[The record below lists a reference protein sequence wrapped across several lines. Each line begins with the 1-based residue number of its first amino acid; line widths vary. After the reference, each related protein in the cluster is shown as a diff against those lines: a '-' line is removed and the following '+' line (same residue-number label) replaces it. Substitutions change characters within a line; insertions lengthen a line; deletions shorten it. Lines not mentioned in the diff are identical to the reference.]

1 MFQTTTRSSTLSNG
15 EQSPQTSSNQLYKPS
30 VHEESSFK
38 QQEQLKKRTENESR
52 VVVDKTAERMRH
64 EAEVRTGH
72 FQRQSLEGAAKQIDE
87 MVRQG
92 ASAKE
97 VAEQAKQANLGQ
109 LDYDLSRLTPPS
121 FTQDERGKIREA
133 YMRAV
138 DTQAK
143 ATETEELKHIEKLET
158 ERRTQAEREK
168 RESGVALS
176 S

>member
-1 MFQTTTRSSTLSNG
+1 
-15 EQSPQTSSNQLYKPS
+15 
-30 VHEESSFK
+30 
-38 QQEQLKKRTENESR
+38 
-52 VVVDKTAERMRH
+52 MRH
-64 EAEVRTGH
+64 EAEVQTVQ
-72 FQRQSLEGAAKQIDE
+72 FQRQSLEGSAKQIDE

-92 ASAKE
+92 VTAKE
-97 VAEQAKQANLGQ
+97 VAEKAKQANLGQ

-143 ATETEELKHIEKLET
+143 SIEAEQLKHNEKLEA
-158 ERRTQAEREK
+158 EKRSQVERER
-168 RESGVALS
+168 RESGVVLS